1 MAALIYGIF
10 WLNFNTV
17 ALAIFIYI
25 NGNALLSPCVN
36 RAGGKWCVADI
47 TQRLVASYFFFAFLS
62 ISLSTLSLIL
72 WIRQIHVVL
81 ISMQKTNKTKPNW
94 QFPFDEDACLLHV
107 WKGNSRRCPDLIL
120 RIFSRVHMRKLLYIY
135 FSISLGSFFNVTTG
149 NTPHT
154 LNLPVHS
161 FLFHTLFLSSQLSRN
176 ARMLTSF
183 PLLLSEVREKRGE
196 VWEEGGSWRL
206 YWLCWGWKLFLFFSV
221 GLPCLSLYIQQCLPC
236 SHCCCGCCL

>member
-1 MAALIYGIF
+1 MVCGWHYTESSSFILFFCLPLYIAFHSFVNIVDTSNTCSINIDAKKKK
-10 WLNFNTV
+10 LNQIDN
-17 ALAIFIYI
+17 
-25 NGNALLSPCVN
+25 
-36 RAGGKWCVADI
+36 
-47 TQRLVASYFFFAFLS
+47 FLS
-62 ISLSTLSLIL
+62 MRT
-72 WIRQIHVVL
+72 HVCYMCERATPDGVQTWSSGYFARVL
-81 ISMQKTNKTKPNW
+81 
-94 QFPFDEDACLLHV
+94 
-107 WKGNSRRCPDLIL
+107 
-120 RIFSRVHMRKLLYIY
+120 MRKLIYIY

-206 YWLCWGWKLFLFFSV
+206 LALLGLETFPFLLSACLASLCTFNNAFPVHTAAVVVVCRYFVSK
-221 GLPCLSLYIQQCLPC
+221 QCLTILLFC
-236 SHCCCGCCL
+236 FNYSILSHWYVLNVFPQVHD